1 MGFHFMMASDDTKN
15 HPQQHQTPAKSTA
28 AGGPLDGEDLDSNH
42 DI

>member
-1 MGFHFMMASDDTKN
+1 MMASDDTKN
-15 HPQQHQTPAKSTA
+15 HPQQHQTPASTA